1 MISFL
6 PLLALALAAPRPGYH
21 PRVWVGPMPF
31 VQERT
36 FRADYLPT
44 LLDARNWPG
53 TLARS
58 RVFKSYLMVLPADPV
73 PGKSGPEAS
82 DAQLRA
88 LARFCRDHKL
98 KVAFEVGGIRMGPTT
113 PNDQAG
119 EDTAAGE
126 LPHLRRWLKCGGTI
140 DYLTTDHAVMLA
152 VGAPY
157 VAPATNRHRGMTV
170 SQAIEELVDYFAI
183 MHREIPGARFG
194 VIESLGFFRVD
205 SPAGTRY
212 DRTVPA
218 LPIWPFTQYLD
229 DLLEAMR
236 LRGLE
241 LDHFHI
247 DFGYEG
253 VHYDGQ
259 GKLDCG
265 RILAVE
271 RAVQARGVRA
281 GVIVNAFHDQQA
293 PNPEPGAATAQAR
306 ANTLSFIDAYLAQGG
321 SAQDVVVQ
329 TWQPY
334 PDRTGPESDPNTVLG
349 LAREVLRRVPR

>member
-1 MISFL
+1 MLAILASAIV
-6 PLLALALAAPRPGYH
+6 ALAGPAGGYH

-31 VQERT
+31 VQERS
-36 FRADYLPT
+36 FRADYLST
-44 LLDARNWPG
+44 LLDGRRWPES
-53 TLARS
+53 LARA

-73 PGKSGPEAS
+73 PPKRAPEAS
-82 DAQLRA
+82 DEQLRA
-88 LARFCRDHKL
+88 LATFCRQHRL
-98 KVAFEVGGIRMGPTT
+98 KVAFEVGGIRMGPDT

-119 EDTAAGE
+119 EYTAAGE
-126 LPHLRRWLKCGGTI
+126 LPHLRRWLGVGGRI

-170 SQAIEELVDYFAI
+170 QQAIEELTDYFEI
-183 MHREIPGARFG
+183 MHREIPTARFG

-205 SPAGTRY
+205 APNGRRF

-218 LPIWPFTQYLD
+218 LPIWPFAGYLD
-229 DLLEAMR
+229 ELLASMR
-236 LRGLE
+236 LRGLA

-253 VHYDGQ
+253 VHFDGG

-271 RAVQARGVRA
+271 RAVQSRGVRA

-293 PNPEPGAATAQAR
+293 PHPDPAAATTQAR
-306 ANTLSFIDAYLAQGG
+306 ANTLAFVEAYVAQGG
-321 SAQDVVVQ
+321 RSDEVVVQ

-349 LAREVLRRVPR
+349 LARDVLKRVPR